1 MPGREVRALDRVR
14 RIELLVRAAEAGSF
28 AKAARLLGLD
38 PSAVS
43 HAIAE
48 LEKELRLTLFYRT
61 TRQLRLTEDGEEVY
75 RRGTEIMHRLAD
87 LEGAASKAPEVLT
100 GTLRVGLSVTMSR
113 AIVMPRLSEFI
124 RRHPGLKLEFLV
136 LTQMKDMHAS
146 GVDVMLR
153 AEQPAES
160 GVIARKLVDVK
171 FGVYASPKYL
181 QSAGEPATPQDLVR
195 HRCLIFITPHDNK
208 QRNEWLFERDGQR
221 TRVRVPSTI
230 VTDEREG
237 LIAAAVAGCGL
248 MWTGLFDPALVTS
261 GQLRKVLPEWSCP
274 LELGFYALYRR
285 TPRVPAK
292 IAAFIDFV
300 ADAFAAF
307 DPNQLTVIHNAKPD
321 RRGRR
326 A

>member
-1 MPGREVRALDRVR
+1 MDRVR

-43 HAIAE
+43 HAVTE
-48 LEKELRLTLFYRT
+48 LEKELRVTLFYRT
-61 TRQLRLTEDGEEVY
+61 TRQLRLTEDGEEIY

-136 LTQMKDMHAS
+136 LTQIKDMHAS
-146 GVDVMLR
+146 GVDLMLR
-153 AEQPAES
+153 AAEPPES
-160 GVIARKLVDVK
+160 GVIARKLVDIR

-181 QSAGEPATPQDLVR
+181 EIAGEPAMPQDLLR
-195 HRCLIFITPHDNK
+195 HRCLIFLAPHDNK
-208 QRNEWLFERDGQR
+208 PRNEWLFERDGER
-221 TRVRVPSTI
+221 TVVKVPSTI

-237 LIAAAVAGCGL
+237 LHAAAVAGCGL
-248 MWTGLFDPALVTS
+248 MRAGLFDPALITS
-261 GQLRKVLPEWSCP
+261 GQLRKVLTEWSCP
-274 LELGFYALYRR
+274 VGLSFYALYRR

-307 DPNQLTVIHNAKPD
+307 DPNQLTIIHGSKSD
-321 RRGRR
+321 GRGRR
-326 A
+326 AQSR

>member
-1 MPGREVRALDRVR
+1 MDRVR

-48 LEKELRLTLFYRT
+48 LEKDLRLTLFYRT
-61 TRQLRLTEDGEEVY
+61 TRQLRLTEDGEEIY

-87 LEGAASKAPEVLT
+87 LEGAASKAPEALT

-113 AIVMPRLSEFI
+113 SIVMPRLSEFM

-136 LTQMKDMHAS
+136 LTQIKDMHAS
-146 GVDVMLR
+146 GVDLMLR
-153 AEQPAES
+153 AEEPSGS
-160 GVIARKLVDVK
+160 GVIARKLVDGK
-171 FGVYASPKYL
+171 PGVYASPKYL
-181 QSAGEPATPQDLVR
+181 QTAGEPKTPQDLLR
-195 HRCLIFITPHDNK
+195 HRCVIFVTPHDNK
-208 QRNEWLFERDGQR
+208 PRNEWLFERNGER
-221 TRVRVPSTI
+221 TRVTVPTTI
-230 VTDEREG
+230 LTDEREG
-237 LIAAAVAGCGL
+237 MIAAAVGGCGL
-248 MWTGLFDPALVTS
+248 MWTGLFDPVLVTS
-261 GQLRKVLPEWSCP
+261 GQLRKVLTEWSCP
-274 LELGFYALYRR
+274 GGVSIYAIYRK
-285 TPRVPAK
+285 TPRMPAK

-307 DPNQLTVIHNAKPD
+307 DPNELNIVHSTRPD

-326 A
+326 LHA